1 MELDLDLTK
10 RYTFA
15 DYLTWFDDKRRELW
29 DGIIKM
35 MSPAPSLNHQ
45 STSGGL
51 HGEIFIYLKK
61 NRKNKKKCHLFHA
74 PFDVRFPRNG
84 EKNDKKIYTVVQ
96 PDIVIICDKNKLDK
110 KGCIGA
116 PDFIAE
122 IISPSTAKIDMEDK
136 YQLYEKEGVK
146 EYWLVFPHEKV
157 IQSFILKDKKYE
169 KNGTYEKGDKISV
182 NIFNNDL
189 KIDLNNIFEDI
200 E

>member
-1 MELDLDLTK
+1 MELNLDLTK

-29 DGIIKM
+29 NGFIKI

-45 STSGGL
+45 SSSGGI
-51 HGEIFIYLKK
+51 HGEIYIYLKK
-61 NRKNKKKCHLFHA
+61 NKHKKQNCRLFEA
-74 PFDVRFPRNG
+74 PFDVRFP
-84 EKNDKKIYTVVQ
+84 KNNNKEDEKIYTVVQ

-136 YQLYEKEGVK
+136 YLLYEKEGVK
-146 EYWLVFPHEKV
+146 EYWLVFPHEKI
-157 IQSFILKDKKYE
+157 IQSFILKDKTYQ
-169 KNGTYEKGDKISV
+169 KNGTYEKGDKIPV

-189 KIDLNNIFEDI
+189 KIELNDIFEDI

>member
-1 MELDLDLTK
+1 MELNLDLTK

-29 DGIIKM
+29 NGFIKI
-35 MSPAPSLNHQ
+35 MSPAPSTFHQ
-45 STSGGL
+45 QISRELFGKMYGFFTTN
-51 HGEIFIYLKK
+51 K
-61 NRKNKKKCHLFHA
+61 NNCQLFHA
-74 PFDVRFPRNG
+74 PFDVRFPKNG
-84 EKNDKKIYTVVQ
+84 EKSDKKIYTVVQ

-146 EYWLVFPHEKV
+146 EYWLVFPHEKI
-157 IQSFILKDKKYE
+157 IQSFILKDKKYQ
-169 KNGTYEKGDKISV
+169 KNGTYEKGDKIPV

-189 KIDLNNIFEDI
+189 KIELNDIFEDI